1 MFKKN
6 LKSNK
11 YKEIILKLLI
21 KHDINKIR
29 KYNNGK
35 NKNSKS

>member
-1 MFKKN
+1 MLKKN
-6 LKSNK
+6 SKSNK

-21 KHDINKIR
+21 KYDINKIR